1 MLILFPLSFS
11 FTQKGIEFPKFLQTA
26 VVVGRSVA
34 AGHRSSS
41 PRATRLFQSRVED
54 PTGLTGTEVDL
65 EGYAEASE
73 GHVPQGNQSFPEE
86 VHEGEEFY
94 GADEFMF

>member
-41 PRATRLFQSRVED
+41 PRATRLFQSR
-54 PTGLTGTEVDL
+54 
-65 EGYAEASE
+65 
-73 GHVPQGNQSFPEE
+73 QSILPR
-86 VHEGEEFY
+86 G
-94 GADEFMF
+94 GA